1 MNIDK
6 ISEKKDNNEIILKL
20 LRLIFLNISNSTLS
34 KSFIK
39 KNCVAIKKIKGK
51 VS

>member
-20 LRLIFLNISNSTLS
+20 LRLIFLNISPLHHYPYSLLLYYL
-34 KSFIK
+34 
-39 KNCVAIKKIKGK
+39 GK
-51 VS
+51 ELLFKLTK